1 MSSISRRRA
10 PRAAPPR
17 QLATPATA
25 VTPATAATAT
35 TTAAT
40 HHERLEDHHLSV
52 AHQLH
57 DALLSRAHPEAHE
70 ARLQCTRVVD
80 AVEQELC
87 GAIRQ
92 AQILRGSLALDEP
105 MELSRALRMLERAHD
120 DAWRDLQSARNA
132 LLDGQLIE
140 VRVALAR
147 VFSAIGRAE
156 HAHHYV
162 RTSTCRAISA
172 MARAVSASSRRAMVM
187 A

>member
-1 MSSISRRRA
+1 MSSIPRRRA
-10 PRAAPPR
+10 PRSTPLR
-17 QLATPATA
+17 QPVST
-25 VTPATAATAT
+25 
-35 TTAAT
+35 AT

-57 DALLSRAHPEAHE
+57 EALVSRAHPEPHE
-70 ARLQCTRVVD
+70 ARLQCARVLD

-105 MELSRALRMLERAHD
+105 MELSRALRMLERAQD
-120 DAWRDLQSARNA
+120 DAWRDLQAARNA
-132 LLDGQLIE
+132 LLDGQLVE